1 MKSFKFGKRT
11 LALMMAL
18 VLVFGMSTVASAAG
32 MSSEDTTY
40 AAPAASV
47 DSTTSNQAAEFLNI
61 PYGAIATDKCTL
73 EPYLGVTRTFVAS
86 MTWLSNTPSGGITVE
101 LYRDSDNAYICALY
115 LDSSNGFYASKSLT
129 LPKSGSY
136 TVRLLN
142 ECGATVNGLAYF
154 KD

>member
-18 VLVFGMSTVASAAG
+18 VLVFGMSTVASAAE

-73 EPYLGVTRTFVAS
+73 EPYLGVTRTFVADL
-86 MTWLSNTPSGGITVE
+86 TWLSTTPTGSVTVE
-101 LYRDSDNAYICALY
+101 LYRDSDNAYMCALV
-115 LDSSNGFYASKSLT
+115 LDSSNGFYATKSFT

-136 TVRLLN
+136 TVYFYN
-142 ECGATVNGLAYF
+142 NSGATINGLAYF